1 MTVKEVAQK
10 LNLTPVCEGE
20 CDSKEV
26 TGCHIG
32 DLLSLVMSKAQ
43 AGDAWITVQTHLNVL
58 AVAEL
63 NEAACIIIPEG
74 ISVDAAT
81 VEKAIEKEIS
91 VLVSSMTAYELCWKM
106 HELLA

>member
-1 MTVKEVAQK
+1 MTVKEISEKLSLTLVA
-10 LNLTPVCEGE
+10 GE
-20 CDSKEV
+20 SGLCKEV
-26 TGCHIG
+26 KGCHIG

>member
-1 MTVKEVAQK
+1 MKVNELAKALEMEQ
-10 LNLTPVCEGE
+10 LTAANGDAEITGVYVC
-20 CDSKEV
+20 
-26 TGCHIG
+26 
-32 DLLSLVMSKAQ
+32 DLLSRVMSGCQ

-81 VEKAIEKEIS
+81 VEKAIEKEIA
-91 VLVSSMTAYELCWKM
+91 VLTSSMTAYDLCWKM

>member
-1 MTVKEVAQK
+1 MKVNELAKALEMEQ
-10 LNLTPVCEGE
+10 LTTANGDAEI
-20 CDSKEV
+20 
-26 TGCHIG
+26 TGVYAC
-32 DLLSLVMSKAQ
+32 DLLSRVMSGCQ